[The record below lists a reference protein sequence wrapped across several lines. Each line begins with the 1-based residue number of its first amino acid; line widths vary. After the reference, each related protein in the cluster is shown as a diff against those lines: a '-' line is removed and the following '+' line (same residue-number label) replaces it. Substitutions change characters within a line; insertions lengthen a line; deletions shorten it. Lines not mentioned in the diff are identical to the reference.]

1 MSKATKLAL
10 ILVIAGIT
18 MAATRLMPVKDE
30 AATAR
35 AVPRLSIS
43 PAEIMRSAAPMN
55 ETKVDDYL

>member
-30 AATAR
+30 AAAR
-35 AVPRLSIS
+35 AEPRPSIS
-43 PAEIMRSAAPMN
+43 PAEITRTAGPMN